1 VSSSGFACLVLS
13 SPRNANRNGWSAEA
27 CDGPVG
33 GRNGEGKW
41 TPFGGRQ
48 RLVKS
53 LMLGPV
59 FLPRSASC
67 ALPGCA
73 VEWLRGT
80 LSVWSQERK
89 VGACFGK
96 LAGESGMSILDV
108 LLDPTKATPSL
119 EGRGIFEGSLSGDQG
134 ALNGI

>member
-1 VSSSGFACLVLS
+1 
-13 SPRNANRNGWSAEA
+13 
-27 CDGPVG
+27 
-33 GRNGEGKW
+33 
-41 TPFGGRQ
+41 
-48 RLVKS
+48 
-53 LMLGPV
+53 M
-59 FLPRSASC
+59 
-67 ALPGCA
+67 
-73 VEWLRGT
+73 
-80 LSVWSQERK
+80 WSQERK

>member
-1 VSSSGFACLVLS
+1 MSSSGFACLVLS

-53 LMLGPV
+53 LMLGPLFEV
-59 FLPRSASC
+59 FYCVVSSRNVNC
-67 ALPGCA
+67 
-73 VEWLRGT
+73 T
-80 LSVWSQERK
+80 NTQ
-89 VGACFGK
+89 
-96 LAGESGMSILDV
+96 
-108 LLDPTKATPSL
+108 
-119 EGRGIFEGSLSGDQG
+119 
-134 ALNGI
+134 